1 VSTLKHIYKNF
12 VRKFLALPVISVLV
26 YLYIWIVFLT
36 SSKVVRYSPGSNAE
50 VVREHNFLY
59 VFWHNRLM
67 MIHMMPVLADKI
79 SILISTHADGKVIG
93 MVSKLFGRKVIWGSS
108 TRGWVDALKK
118 ILSILKCGESVVITP
133 DGPRGP
139 AQQINSA
146 VVKISAKSGVGIL
159 PVTYGSRRKKLL
171 RSWDKFILPLPF
183 SKLSFV
189 YGRPIILAR
198 NAPSSDIAGVELAL
212 KRELDRISVLADK
225 LVS

>member
-1 VSTLKHIYKNF
+1 
-12 VRKFLALPVISVLV
+12 
-26 YLYIWIVFLT
+26 
-36 SSKVVRYSPGSNAE
+36 
-50 VVREHNFLY
+50 
-59 VFWHNRLM
+59 M

>member
-12 VRKFLALPVISVLV
+12 VRKFLASPIVSAVA
-26 YLYIWIVFLT
+26 YLYIWLVFLT
-36 SSKVVRYSPGSNAE
+36 SSKVVRYSNCTNAE
-50 VVREHNFLY
+50 DVQKHNFLY

-67 MIHMMPVLADKI
+67 MIHMMPVLAHKI
-79 SILISTHADGKVIG
+79 SILISSHGDGKIIG

-118 ILSILKCGESVVITP
+118 ILSTLAMSESVVITP

-139 AQQINSA
+139 AQQVNSA
-146 VVKISAKSGVGIL
+146 VVKIAAKSGVAIL
-159 PVTYGSRRKKLL
+159 PVTYSSRRKKLL
-171 RSWDKFILPLPF
+171 KSWDKFLLPLPF

-189 YGRPIILAR
+189 YGQVIKVAR
-198 NAPSSDIAGVELAL
+198 NPSSSDIANLELKL
-212 KRELDRISVLADK
+212 KRELDRISAVADE